1 MDAKS
6 EKIKPKR
13 STFRKIINVF
23 IGIFLG
29 IVLLVVIF
37 IGYSQ
42 TKSFRDNLRSF
53 VMSEINSS
61 INGNLTIEKID
72 GTILTSIFLRNT
84 LLTTSGDTLLYVKNI
99 ELKTSPLQL
108 FLSKIF
114 FRKILLEDVKIKLLQ
129 NEDGTWNYS
138 TLLKPTEEDTTDS
151 DFPFL
156 IQVSDLQFKNINLIN
171 QSYQFI
177 NSTNTYSTINF
188 DDLRILNLYLTGQ
201 AFLDINNSDY
211 LFLLNELSCK
221 PNLTRF
227 TMQNISG
234 DFAITNKFI
243 DVKNFTFITDSS
255 DVRFSAR
262 LDEINLFSDFSLED
276 FKNYPIS
283 LDLDASSFNFD
294 DLSSFIGSTEILKGN
309 PAIELKANGKFGSF
323 RFDKLAIDYNTT
335 HFEAIGEVKNLNIP
349 ERLFIKTVI
358 KDSDINYKDV
368 NKLLPTLE
376 LPEFAKLSLTGANLF
391 FEGEPTNFKSKFEG
405 NIEEGSIK
413 VECSLNFGS
422 SPIVYD
428 IKFETSDLDLKP
440 IIGIT
445 SSLNSIGFLKGN
457 GTSPIE
463 LNSEFNFHSTNSM
476 LDNNQV
482 ENFSIVSKA
491 KEGIINLDIEAKSDK
506 ATAIVTGKMI
516 YDKDTIPTY
525 SMIGQLNHIDLG
537 NILKEDYHK
546 SDLNFYFSAEGKKT
560 NLDDMIGIFS
570 FGIDTSM
577 YRNTRI
583 KKSSIDIELKKDIG
597 KREINI
603 VSDFVDFNIN
613 GDFSLNDAI
622 DVVVY
627 ESRTIAKIISE
638 KLSELNP
645 LAVLGGNAELFTGNE
660 SLPEIINTNLK
671 FNYDFKFKD
680 FALISELMGYERFD
694 IIGAGVG
701 SITNSP
707 PYFSI
712 DTKLDLNYFIFMQ
725 DGSTIYLSD
734 VNTDLKFTRDNNEIS
749 FEKLLGKASL
759 KGKRFY
765 SAGNVRNIFADL
777 IIDKGM
783 LNFKASAEI
792 EDLVKADASGSIL
805 MTPVEQQIKL
815 DKLSIEY
822 DNIVWSNKDVVE
834 FFFNPYRFNIANCK
848 LYNDTSF
855 VSIKGII
862 ESSGDQN
869 LVLQAAN
876 VSGRILGRYIF
887 GIDDYRFKAD
897 ADIKATISGG
907 FDDPYINTS
916 IKLNNLSYGRFK
928 LGYLD
933 GSIKYLNKKVT
944 SDIVFIDSTQ
954 NISRP
959 LLTLSG
965 TIPIDLSFASVENRF
980 SESEEMNLRL
990 FSKDFNLRILTNL
1003 LPTISD
1009 QRGNLLTDLHISG
1022 RPDNPKYSGY
1032 MIIRDGYF
1040 KSKNTS
1046 LPYSC
1051 GLKVKFENEG
1061 MLIDSLIIANAG
1073 STNFP
1078 GSLKGNGSI
1087 IFDGFTPKD
1096 IEIRFNG
1103 DLALFSDISKTTS
1116 PFLYGDLQVGTERDW
1131 QLTLRNNRLFL
1142 KGDVLIKES
1151 NLTLTTSEQTS
1162 LSNNNYNIVFVVDS
1176 SKIDKEL
1183 LRFQEIIAAEQAK
1196 KDLGRLSNESQVNI
1210 DYELGVKIENSTRIN
1225 IILSQAVNQKLL
1237 VELRGELN
1245 YESISGDIRAQGAF
1259 ELMSGSKLEFFK
1271 TFDAD
1276 GFIRFESDLTNP
1288 YLDVIATYKSDYID
1302 PRSISAA
1309 PQEVAVKINI
1319 KGPLNEL
1326 GKNLA
1331 ANSESMG
1338 IYIGARNIQ
1347 NNVRETRYDYAD
1359 AFSFILIG
1367 KFKDDLTAQ
1376 DRAQVAG
1383 YSTAIGNTA
1392 TSFLGSI
1399 LTSFLNS
1406 AVGDLVNNVQI
1417 SQTGDFTKFSLSGRI
1432 QNLRYS
1438 FGGTTEVFQNF
1449 GKANIK
1455 IEYLFNP
1462 KFLIRLER
1470 KDPIAQT
1477 YILDNKINEL
1487 ALKYRI
1493 EF

>member
-1 MDAKS
+1 MNAAK
-6 EKIKPKR
+6 EIAKPKR
-13 STFRKIINVF
+13 SIFRKIINVF

-29 IVLLVVIF
+29 FVLLVVIF

-42 TKSFRDNLRSF
+42 TKSFREYLRSF
-53 VMSEINSS
+53 VMSEVNSS

-84 LLTTSGDTLLYVKNI
+84 LLTTSGDTLLYAKNI
-99 ELKTSPLQL
+99 EIKTSPLQI
-108 FLSKIF
+108 FMSKIF

-129 NEDGTWNYS
+129 NEEGAWNYS
-138 TLLKPTEEDTTDS
+138 SLLKLTEEDTSKT

-156 IQVSDLQFKNINLIN
+156 IQVSNLQFKNINLIN
-171 QSYQFI
+171 QNYQFAGSDKI
-177 NSTNTYSTINF
+177 YPTVNF
-188 DDLRILNLYLTGQ
+188 DDLRIINLYLSGQ
-201 AFLDINNSDY
+201 AILDIDNSDY
-211 LFLLNELSCK
+211 LLILEELSFK

-234 DFAITNKFI
+234 DFALTNKFI

-255 DVRFSAR
+255 DIRLNAR
-262 LDEINLFSDFSLED
+262 LDEINLFSNFSLED

-283 LDLDASSFNFD
+283 IDLDASSFNFD

-309 PAIELKANGKFGSF
+309 PAVELKANGKFGSF
-323 RFDKLAIDYNTT
+323 KFEKLFIDYNTT
-335 HFEAIGEVKNLNIP
+335 HFEAIGEVRNLNIP
-349 ERLFIKTVI
+349 DKLFIKAEI
-358 KDSDINYKDV
+358 KNSDINYKDV

-405 NIEEGSIK
+405 NVEQGFVK
-413 VECSLNFGS
+413 VDCSLNVGS
-422 SPIVYD
+422 SPMIYN
-428 IKFETSDLDLKP
+428 IRFETNDLDLKP
-440 IIGIT
+440 IIGVT
-445 SSLNSIGFLKGN
+445 TSLNSLGTLKGS
-457 GTSPIE
+457 GTSPTE
-463 LNSEFNFHSTNSM
+463 LNSEFNFQAVNSI
-476 LDNNQV
+476 LENNPI
-482 ENFSIVSKA
+482 ENFSIVSNA
-491 KEGIINLDIEAKSDK
+491 KEGIINLDIDVKSNN
-506 ATAIVTGKMI
+506 ATAFMTGKMI
-516 YDKDTIPTY
+516 YDNDTIPTY
-525 SMIGQLNHIDLG
+525 SLIGQLNHIDLSELL
-537 NILKEDYHK
+537 NDENYN
-546 SDLNFYFSAEGKKT
+546 SDLNFYFSAEGKRT
-560 NLDDMIGIFS
+560 NLDDMIGVFS
-570 FGIDTSM
+570 FGIDSSL
-577 YRNTRI
+577 YRDTRI
-583 KKSSIDIELKKDIG
+583 KKSSIDIELKKEIG

-603 VSDFVDFNIN
+603 VSDFVDFNISGN
-613 GDFSLNDAI
+613 FSINDAI
-622 DVVVY
+622 DVIAY
-627 ESRTIAKIISE
+627 ESKTIAKIISE
-638 KLSELNP
+638 KINELNP
-645 LAVLGGNAELFTGNE
+645 LSVLGGNTELYSGNE
-660 SLPEIINTNLK
+660 SLPDIINTNLK

-680 FALISELMGYERFD
+680 FALISELLGYERLD
-694 IIGAGVG
+694 IIGSGIG

-707 PYFSI
+707 PHFSI

-765 SAGNVRNIFADL
+765 STGNIRNILANFVF
-777 IIDKGM
+777 DKGV
-783 LNFKASAEI
+783 LQFKASAEI
-792 EDLVKADASGSIL
+792 EELIKAEANGTIL
-805 MTPVEQQIKL
+805 MTPVEQQIKF
-815 DKLSIEY
+815 DKLAIDY
-822 DNIVWSNKDVVE
+822 NNIIWSNKDAVE
-834 FFFNPYRFNIANCK
+834 IFFNPYRFNIANCK
-848 LYNDTSF
+848 LYHDTSF

-869 LVLQAAN
+869 LVLQATN
-876 VSGRILGRYIF
+876 LSGRILGKYLF
-887 GIDDYRFKAD
+887 GIDDYEFKAD

-916 IKLNNLSYGRFK
+916 IKLNNLAYGRFK
-928 LGYLD
+928 LGFLN
-933 GSIKYLNKKVT
+933 GSIKYLNKKVI
-944 SDIVFIDSTQ
+944 SDIVFVDSTQ
-954 NISRP
+954 NASKP

-965 TIPIDLSFASVENRF
+965 TIPIDLSFESVENRF
-980 SESEEMNLRL
+980 PETEEMNLRL
-990 FSKDFNLRILTNL
+990 FSKDFNVRTLTNL
-1003 LPTISD
+1003 LPSISE
-1009 QRGNLLTDLHISG
+1009 QRGNLLTDLQISG
-1022 RPDNPKYSGY
+1022 NLDNPKYSGY
-1032 MIIRDGYF
+1032 FIIRDGYF
-1040 KSKNTS
+1040 KAKNTN

-1073 STNFP
+1073 GTNYP
-1078 GSLKGNGSI
+1078 GSLNGNGSI
-1087 IFDGFTPKD
+1087 IFDGFNPKD
-1096 IEIRFNG
+1096 MVIRFNG
-1103 DLALFSDISKTTS
+1103 NLALFSDISKTTS
-1116 PFLYGDLQVGTERDW
+1116 PFLYGDLQIGTERDW
-1131 QLTLRNNRLFL
+1131 LLTLRNNRLFL

-1176 SKIDKEL
+1176 SKIDKEI
-1183 LRFQEIIAAEQAK
+1183 LRFHEVIAIEQAK
-1196 KDLGRLSNESQVNI
+1196 KDQSRLIKESQVNF
-1210 DYELGVKIENSTRIN
+1210 DYELGVKIENSARIN

-1271 TFDAD
+1271 TFDAE

-1288 YLDVIATYKSDYID
+1288 FLDVVATYKSDYID
-1302 PRSISAA
+1302 PRSINAA

-1319 KGPLNEL
+1319 KGPLIEL

-1331 ANSESMG
+1331 ANTESMG
-1338 IYIGARNIQ
+1338 IYVGTRNIQ
-1347 NNVRETRYDYAD
+1347 NNVRETSYDYAD

-1383 YSTAIGNTA
+1383 YTTAIGNTA
-1392 TSFLGSI
+1392 TSFLGSV

-1417 SQTGDFTKFSLSGRI
+1417 SQTGDFTKFSLSGRV

-1477 YILDNKINEL
+1477 YILDDKINEL
-1487 ALKYRI
+1487 ALKYRF